1 MTKLMRIATIRTRK
15 PRLISVSGRPLL
27 ANNLMA
33 FYNFCIEAQG
43 KNVSQALDTFTQVC
57 HKALKAVGKTA
68 VVWEGKSL
76 APAFQAGVAD
86 KISRDGPRSS
96 SHARQGYSGPVS

>member
-1 MTKLMRIATIRTRK
+1 LEQAVTKLTQIATIKTRK
-15 PRLISVSGRPLL
+15 LRLISVSGRPVFSNKI
-27 ANNLMA
+27 AI
-33 FYNFCIEAQG
+33 YNFYIEAQG

-76 APAFQAGVAD
+76 AT
-86 KISRDGPRSS
+86 
-96 SHARQGYSGPVS
+96 